1 MGSILRSK
9 PMLLIQ
15 LYIQIEA
22 AHDTIDELGKLG
34 LVQFKD
40 LNPDVNAFQR
50 NFVNEVKRA
59 DEMERKLRYFEEELK
74 KAGVW
79 DIPERPPH
87 VVYEEYC
94 NKYENEPSVM
104 MDQLEAKLEEIEQ
117 ELILLTGNQ
126 ETLDRNYNELIEM
139 KHVLEKDTAFFGYS
153 DGAQD
158 SAANY
163 SENQPLVTDDG
174 NGANGLSFV
183 TGVIL
188 RNKMSTFERVLWRAM
203 RGNLFVRQAEID
215 EPIKDPS
222 TGEYEEK
229 NVFIVLFRG
238 SNSKHKIE
246 KLCEAFGANLYPC
259 PNHEGEREHLLS
271 EINERLA
278 DLRSV
283 LQRTEIHNRRILG
296 NIMSEIEKWKMDVLK
311 EKSIYHTMNLFNYD
325 TGRRCLVA
333 EGWCPEEQE
342 YLDQIRYAL
351 DCGHQRSN
359 ASVPSVLSVLNHK
372 NASPPTYFVTNRFTD
387 AFQNLVESYGV
398 ARYREIN
405 PAVLTIVTF
414 PFLFG
419 VMFGDIGH
427 GFILFLVGLFMV
439 VKEKPLGR
447 IKLPEMVDTLYEGR
461 WLFFLMAIC
470 SMYCGS
476 LYNEFFGIPMD
487 LFGTNW
493 HYQDPIIKNDP
504 DGLSE
509 YAIWDNV
516 GLPED
521 EYRCYPYG
529 ADPLWKGSNN
539 ELDYYNSL
547 KMKMSVLMGVTH
559 MTVGIIISLFNQIY
573 FRQWLAVFYEFFPQM
588 VFLLGIF
595 GFMDALIVMKWLI
608 DWSVPFYTDCCGA
621 DGFLAPRL
629 LNLLIQMFLT
639 PFKILPQFYIFDG
652 QLGVQLVILFLV
664 ICSVPMM
671 LLGKPISRF
680 IYEQWLPSRR
690 PKYHMIAHHEDDFDE
705 DDEEEEFV
713 FGEEFVHQV
722 IHTIEF
728 VLGAVSNTASYLRLW
743 ALSLAHAE
751 LSEVFWDRVMVY
763 CLDKQGWIAIFIGW
777 SIWCALSVAVLLVM
791 ESLSAFLHAL
801 RLHWVEFQNKFYK
814 ADGHK
819 FTPFSYAAV
828 LALGDDA
835 LISE

>member
-1 MGSILRSK
+1 MGTLLRSK

-34 LVQFKD
+34 LVQFRD
-40 LNPDVNAFQR
+40 FNPDVNAFQR

-79 DIPERPPH
+79 NIPERPPH
-87 VVYEEYC
+87 VVYEEYV
-94 NKYENEPSVM
+94 NKYENEPAIM
-104 MDQLEAKLEEIEQ
+104 MDELEAKLEEIEQ

-126 ETLDRNYNELIEM
+126 ETLDRNYNELVEM

-153 DGAQD
+153 EGDEASISYG
-158 SAANY
+158 
-163 SENQPLVTDDG
+163 ENQPLVSDEG
-174 NGANGLSFV
+174 NGLSFV

-188 RNKMSTFERVLWRAM
+188 RNKIATFERVLWRAM
-203 RGNLFVRQAEID
+203 RGNLFVRQAEIS

-222 TGEYEEK
+222 TGELEEK

-238 SNSKHKIE
+238 KNSKHKIE
-246 KLCEAFGANLYPC
+246 RLCEAFGANLYPC
-259 PNHEGEREHLLS
+259 PNNEHEREQLLS
-271 EINERLA
+271 EINERLT

-283 LQRTEIHNRRILG
+283 LARTSIHNNRILG

-333 EGWCPEEQE
+333 EGWCPEEQNE
-342 YLDQIRYAL
+342 LDKIRAAL
-351 DCGHQRSN
+351 DRGHQRSN

-405 PAVLTIVTF
+405 PAILTIVTF

-427 GFILFLVGLFMV
+427 GFILFLIGLLMV
-439 VKEKPLGR
+439 IKEKPLGR

-461 WLFFLMAIC
+461 WLFFLMTIF

-476 LYNEFFGIPMD
+476 LYNEFFGVPMD

-493 HYQDPIIKNDP
+493 HYDYPIIKNDP

-509 YAIWDNV
+509 YAVWGNV
-516 GLPED
+516 GKSNSD
-521 EYRCYPYG
+521 SRCYPFG
-529 ADPLWKGSNN
+529 ADPLWKGANN

-547 KMKMSVLMGVTH
+547 KMKMSVIMGVTH
-559 MTVGIIISLFNQIY
+559 MTVGIIISLFNQIH
-573 FRQWLAVFYEFFPQM
+573 FKQWLSVFYEFFPQM

-608 DWSVPFYTDCCGA
+608 DWTDPQYTSCCG
-621 DGFLAPRL
+621 DTGFLAPRL

-639 PFKILPQFYIFDG
+639 PFQVYPQFDILNG
-652 QLGVQLVILFLV
+652 QLAIQLTILILV
-664 ICSVPMM
+664 TASVPMM
-671 LLGKPISRF
+671 LLGKPIARY
-680 IYEQWLPSRR
+680 IYEGRKQ
-690 PKYHMIAHHEDDFDE
+690 KYQVITHEDDD

-713 FGEEFVHQV
+713 FSEEFVHQV

-751 LSEVFWDRVMVY
+751 LAEVFWDRVMVY
-763 CLDKQGWIAIFIGW
+763 CLDKEGLIAIFIGW

-819 FTPFSYAAV
+819 FTPFSYQAV
-828 LALGDDA
+828 LELGDEA
-835 LISE
+835 LLAE